1 MLVVELFL
9 EAVFV
14 PLFESNTRARC
25 EPLVGGGSGLP
36 PLRLSFL
43 TSTQSG
49 SGLGVNG
56 LLGRLGLGMCP
67 SEGG

>member
-1 MLVVELFL
+1 MEPFP

-14 PLFESNTRARC
+14 PLLESVMRARC
-25 EPLVGGGSGLP
+25 EPRAGGGSGLP

-49 SGLGVNG
+49 SGLGVKG
-56 LLGRLGLGMCP
+56 LLGRLGLGICP
-67 SEGG
+67 SEGA